1 MSIFSSLLLLLFF
14 HIPKTNADPVF
25 YLCENTVNYTN
36 PSPFYTNLKQVL
48 SSLSAREEIFYG
60 TPPIGQD
67 PDKAYGLFLCRGD
80 ATVEVCRNCTKMA
93 SDEILGL
100 CPNRSATIWYDD
112 CLLRYSNTHLLGS
125 SNTSVWVYMWNT
137 QNVSNDPDQFKTV
150 LGGLMRNLTNM
161 AAFRQPR
168 KYAAESA
175 SVSSFSNVYGLAQC
189 IVDISADQCNDCLLA
204 AINQIPVCCDNKRG
218 GRVFGQV
225 CNVRF
230 ETYPFYGDS
239 AIADPSYTAPS
250 PAIIAFS
257 PPPPPGPTDAI
268 VPPPSSAPPPPD
280 AIGPPPN
287 ETITGT
293 GTRDNSSK
301 IIPILVPTVA
311 SAVILFII
319 VALLLAKKTSMQKKK
334 TYTAVIDGLDGSD
347 DSFQID
353 FDTIRVATNDFS
365 YENKLGEGGFGPVY
379 KGSLLDGQ
387 EIAVKRS
394 LDYFL
399 FDPAKRELLN
409 WECRYKMIE
418 GIARGLL
425 YLHEDSRL
433 RIIHRDLKAGNV
445 LLDANMNPKIS
456 DFGMA
461 KIFGVDQT
469 QGNTSRIAGTYGY
482 MSPEYAMHGQFSFK
496 SDVFSFGVLLLE
508 IVSGQKNN
516 TFYQT
521 DRGGDI
527 LSYVWRAWNA
537 GTVLEIIDPTISQ
550 HCSRSEAMRSIHIG
564 LLCVQENAIA
574 RPLMSSVVV
583 MLNSFSITLPA
594 PSAPAFFV
602 SSVMEPS
609 FQISDS
615 SQGSHLNLSRRKSS
629 RMSQNDVSISELE
642 PR

>member
-1 MSIFSSLLLLLFF
+1 MGSGQSRDRRREAFWM
-14 HIPKTNADPVF
+14 VF
-25 YLCENTVNYTN
+25 
-36 PSPFYTNLKQVL
+36 
-48 SSLSAREEIFYG
+48 
-60 TPPIGQD
+60 
-67 PDKAYGLFLCRGD
+67 
-80 ATVEVCRNCTKMA
+80 
-93 SDEILGL
+93 
-100 CPNRSATIWYDD
+100 
-112 CLLRYSNTHLLGS
+112 
-125 SNTSVWVYMWNT
+125 
-137 QNVSNDPDQFKTV
+137 
-150 LGGLMRNLTNM
+150 
-161 AAFRQPR
+161 
-168 KYAAESA
+168 
-175 SVSSFSNVYGLAQC
+175 
-189 IVDISADQCNDCLLA
+189 
-204 AINQIPVCCDNKRG
+204 
-218 GRVFGQV
+218 
-225 CNVRF
+225 
-230 ETYPFYGDS
+230 
-239 AIADPSYTAPS
+239 
-250 PAIIAFS
+250 
-257 PPPPPGPTDAI
+257 
-268 VPPPSSAPPPPD
+268 
-280 AIGPPPN
+280 
-287 ETITGT
+287 

-301 IIPILVPTVA
+301 LIPILVPTVA

-319 VALLLAKKTSMQKKK
+319 VALLLAKKTSMQKKT

-353 FDTIRVATNDFS
+353 FDMIRVATNDFS
-365 YENKLGEGGFGPVY
+365 HENKLGE
-379 KGSLLDGQ
+379 DGQ
-387 EIAVKRS
+387 EIAVKRLSINSGQGVKEFMNEVVLVAKLQHKNLVRIFGCCVRGGEKLLIYEYVPNRS

-399 FDPAKRELLN
+399 FGMALSN
-409 WECRYKMIE
+409 
-418 GIARGLL
+418 
-425 YLHEDSRL
+425 SRL

-461 KIFGVDQT
+461 RIFGVNQT

-527 LSYVWRAWNA
+527 LSYVWRAWNN
-537 GTVLEIIDPTISQ
+537 GTILEVIDPTISE

-564 LLCVQENAIA
+564 LLCVQENATA

-615 SQGSHLNLSRRKSS
+615 SQGSHLDSSQRKSS
-629 RMSQNDVSISELE
+629 GMSQNDVSINQLN